1 MIIFHSRQQRCETK
15 PAYPVSHGTTTL
27 AGYYDPGMLGGS
39 HLQVLTE
46 VWVAPE
52 SGFPDHSHHNTEI
65 ISYMLAGHLTH
76 QDGLSHHAVIGPGDV
91 QCISSGAGITHS
103 EYNFS
108 EDESAHFLQIWIEP
122 QGRNLPPHYAKQNF
136 STTMRQN
143 QLCLIASPDG
153 RGVSLPVNQDVFIYT
168 TLLRKDIS
176 VHYTQPTTRVTFIQ
190 VAKGNMIIQGTSF
203 EGGDAA
209 VLQDE
214 KEVTLDADPFAEVLL
229 FDLPYH

>member
-1 MIIFHSRQQRCETK
+1 MIIPHRRHQRSEAK
-15 PAYPVSHGTTTL
+15 PAYPASHGTTTL
-27 AGYYDPGMLGGS
+27 AGYYDSKFLGDS
-39 HLQVLTE
+39 HLHVLTE
-46 VWVAPE
+46 VWVAPK
-52 SGFPDHSHHNTEI
+52 SGFPNHDHQNMEI

-108 EDESAHFLQIWIEP
+108 QDEPAHFLQIWIEP
-122 QGRNLPPHYAKQNF
+122 QRPSLTPHYTKQNF
-136 STTMRQN
+136 SAAIRQN

-153 RGVSLPVNQDVFIYT
+153 RAGSLNVNQDVFIYS
-168 TLLRKDIS
+168 TLLRKDFS
-176 VHYTQPTTRVTFIQ
+176 VHYTQPTTRVTCIQ

-203 EGGDAA
+203 KSGDAA
-209 VLQDE
+209 VLHHE
-214 KEVTLDADPFAEVLL
+214 KEVILNTDTSAEVLL